1 MVLEVKDR
9 IGWREFF
16 QGREALELVGFLGG
30 AAVQRPP
37 DETQGVCGGQQK
49 AEAVGRKE
57 RGTVGKSGE
66 AVSDVLEGRGR
77 GRGLEA
83 RRELSTFV

>member
-9 IGWREFF
+9 IGWCEFF

-37 DETQGVCGGQQK
+37 DETQGVCVGGGSRKQK
-49 AEAVGRKE
+49 
-57 RGTVGKSGE
+57 
-66 AVSDVLEGRGR
+66 L
-77 GRGLEA
+77 
-83 RRELSTFV
+83 

>member
-9 IGWREFF
+9 IGWCEFF

-37 DETQGVCGGQQK
+37 DETQGVCVGGA
-49 AEAVGRKE
+49 AESRSCREEGEGNSGEPWGR
-57 RGTVGKSGE
+57 VGKQ
-66 AVSDVLEGRGR
+66 
-77 GRGLEA
+77 
-83 RRELSTFV
+83 